1 MPVTDRCAE
10 SANANR
16 RSFLS
21 GLGKITL
28 SATAIGLMT
37 GHDRLSLL
45 SSANAET
52 VNNDVAILNA
62 ALGAEQEAVAAYQLG
77 DEAMRWAVLR
87 QALGQNPVPTAFLS

>member
-1 MPVTDRCAE
+1 MPVTDQYAE

-28 SATAIGLMT
+28 STTAIALVT
-37 GHDRLSLL
+37 GHDRLPFV

-52 VNNDVAILNA
+52 VNNDVAIFERCP
-62 ALGAEQEAVAAYQLG
+62 G
-77 DEAMRWAVLR
+77 R
-87 QALGQNPVPTAFLS
+87 